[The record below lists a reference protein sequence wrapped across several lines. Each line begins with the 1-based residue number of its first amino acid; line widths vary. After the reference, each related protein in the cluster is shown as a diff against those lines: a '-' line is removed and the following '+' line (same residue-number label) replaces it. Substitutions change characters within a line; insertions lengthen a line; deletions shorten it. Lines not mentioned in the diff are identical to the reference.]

1 MNIIFENIEIN
12 NFLAIQH
19 AKFNLKNNGF
29 VLINGINN
37 NKDDNAK
44 SNGAG
49 KSALF
54 EALIYCL
61 TGETSRGAKDKDVV
75 KKAFDESDYSVDK
88 CLEKLLS
95 IYEII

>member
-44 SNGAG
+44 SNGAL
-49 KSALF
+49 SP
-54 EALIYCL
+54 
-61 TGETSRGAKDKDVV
+61 AKVSPILCVINTKNIT
-75 KKAFDESDYSVDK
+75 KNTP
-88 CLEKLLS
+88 
-95 IYEII
+95 